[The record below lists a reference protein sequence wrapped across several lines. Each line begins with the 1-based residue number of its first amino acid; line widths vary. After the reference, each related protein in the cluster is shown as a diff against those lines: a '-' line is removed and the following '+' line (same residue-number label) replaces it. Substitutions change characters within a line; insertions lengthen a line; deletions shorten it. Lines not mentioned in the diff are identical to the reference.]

1 MPTTYHHHGAKPS
14 ERLLIAAEVLN
25 DSPVICFRWLPRD
38 WQVHFVSS
46 NISRWGYSPEALIN
60 GRIAFR
66 DMVYYED
73 LERVQAEVEGYTTNR
88 LGTFLQEYRILTARG
103 EVIWVE
109 DRTIVRRNEQGDVL
123 FYDGLLTDINQ
134 RKQQQEA
141 VQKALVAQREL
152 NRKLEEAHNQL
163 LQSEKMA
170 SIGQLAAGVAHELNN
185 PIGFVHSNMGTL
197 EGYIRDL
204 MAIIDSYDD
213 IFAQLPSE
221 VSAERRIQQIKE
233 ERDFSYLHDDI
244 FPLLSESRDGLSR
257 VKKIVQDLRSFS
269 RVGEQNWQAAD
280 LHEGLDS
287 TLNIVWHELK
297 YKCTVRKDYGLL
309 PAVDCLISQLNQVF
323 MNLLVNAGQAIEDK
337 GEIQIITRQ
346 TARNEISIKIIDNG
360 SGIEPEHLNR
370 IFEPFFTTKPVGKGT
385 GLGLSLSYSII
396 ERHHGHIVV
405 TSTPGQGTCFEILLP
420 IHQPQTEAD
429 VND

>member
-73 LERVQAEVEGYTTNR
+73 LERIQAEVEGYTTNR

-141 VQKALVAQREL
+141 VQKALVAQR
-152 NRKLEEAHNQL
+152 
-163 LQSEKMA
+163 
-170 SIGQLAAGVAHELNN
+170 
-185 PIGFVHSNMGTL
+185 
-197 EGYIRDL
+197 
-204 MAIIDSYDD
+204 
-213 IFAQLPSE
+213 
-221 VSAERRIQQIKE
+221 
-233 ERDFSYLHDDI
+233 
-244 FPLLSESRDGLSR
+244 
-257 VKKIVQDLRSFS
+257 
-269 RVGEQNWQAAD
+269 
-280 LHEGLDS
+280 
-287 TLNIVWHELK
+287 
-297 YKCTVRKDYGLL
+297 
-309 PAVDCLISQLNQVF
+309 
-323 MNLLVNAGQAIEDK
+323 
-337 GEIQIITRQ
+337 
-346 TARNEISIKIIDNG
+346 
-360 SGIEPEHLNR
+360 
-370 IFEPFFTTKPVGKGT
+370 
-385 GLGLSLSYSII
+385 
-396 ERHHGHIVV
+396 
-405 TSTPGQGTCFEILLP
+405 
-420 IHQPQTEAD
+420 
-429 VND
+429 

>member
-1 MPTTYHHHGAKPS
+1 
-14 ERLLIAAEVLN
+14 
-25 DSPVICFRWLPRD
+25 
-38 WQVHFVSS
+38 
-46 NISRWGYSPEALIN
+46 
-60 GRIAFR
+60 
-66 DMVYYED
+66 
-73 LERVQAEVEGYTTNR
+73 
-88 LGTFLQEYRILTARG
+88 
-103 EVIWVE
+103 
-109 DRTIVRRNEQGDVL
+109 
-123 FYDGLLTDINQ
+123 
-134 RKQQQEA
+134 
-141 VQKALVAQREL
+141 
-152 NRKLEEAHNQL
+152 
-163 LQSEKMA
+163 MA

-213 IFAQLPSE
+213 IFAQLPSD

-360 SGIEPEHLNR
+360 CGIAPEHLNR

-420 IHQPQTEAD
+420 IHQPQTDAD